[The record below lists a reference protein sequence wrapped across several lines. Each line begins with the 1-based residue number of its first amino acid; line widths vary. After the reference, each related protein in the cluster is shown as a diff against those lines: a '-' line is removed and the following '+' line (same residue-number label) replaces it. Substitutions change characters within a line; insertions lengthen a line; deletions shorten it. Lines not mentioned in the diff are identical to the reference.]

1 MQIGEEL
8 CRRLLQDQYQY
19 VIATHIDHDHIHN
32 HIIFNNINMF
42 SGYTFETEHNQGK
55 KPVRAWKEL
64 QKLSDN
70 ICCENGLSVIKKPKG
85 KGVSHYEREIQKA
98 GISWKEKLRDII
110 GELVLQSK
118 NIDDFL
124 LRCSANGIEYV
135 YKPNNKVSLKFR
147 MKGQQRFTRGDTL
160 SEYYTAEKLADFIE
174 FNQKMI
180 AQKQAVSKPVE
191 VPKSQPT
198 PSITPPKTEPTA
210 APKPTITEVP
220 KPHPA
225 PSIITPPKTEP
236 TDRVV
241 ITAEEFLSGTSPQ
254 DKPITTAKP
263 IEKPSEKKEI
273 KADPWEKFRAYG
285 YGDEDIK
292 KLKKVGIKSYDQ
304 LHNMMYRSG
313 EDLGDT
319 LNHLWDDV
327 MHLDTLVRYMQTRD
341 RLQPV
346 KTASDSKTGWLKSHY
361 DKKHHDELYDYGAA
375 VVYIRDHI
383 DEYKDE
389 NGKKPT
395 LKALQSKLKAMKNEL
410 DQLET
415 AHNAHQAQYSLAHPY
430 IKRIRTLQMKE
441 QNRRAVEQSREKTQ
455 TKKKTYLE

>member
-8 CRRLLQDQYQY
+8 CHRLLQDQYQY

-55 KPVRAWKEL
+55 KPERAWKEL
-64 QKLSDN
+64 QKLSDD
-70 ICCENGLSVIKKPKG
+70 ICRENGLSVIKKPKG
-85 KGVSHYEREIQKA
+85 KGVTHYERETQKA
-98 GISWKEKLRDII
+98 GISWKEKLREII

-124 LRCSANGIEYV
+124 LRCTANGIEYV

-180 AQKQAVSKPVE
+180 AQKQAAAEPV
-191 VPKSQPT
+191 
-198 PSITPPKTEPTA
+198 A
-210 APKPTITEVP
+210 APKPKAAEVP
-220 KPHPA
+220 KPKPTSPAVPKPQTA
-225 PSIITPPKTEP
+225 PSVITPPKTEP

-241 ITAEEFLSGTSPQ
+241 ITAEEFLSGATSQ
-254 DKPITTAKP
+254 DEPTTNVET
-263 IEKPSEKKEI
+263 IEKPSEKKEV
-273 KADPWEKFRAYG
+273 KADPWKKFGAYG
-285 YGDEDIK
+285 YGEDDIK
-292 KLKKVGIKSYDQ
+292 KLKKIGIKSYEQ

-341 RLQPV
+341 RLQPI

-375 VVYIRDHI
+375 VIYIKEHI

-395 LKALQSKLKAMKNEL
+395 LKALEAKLDAMKKEW
-410 DQLET
+410 DQLDRVN
-415 AHNAHQAQYSLAHPY
+415 NAHHAQYSIIRPY
-430 IKRIRTLQMKE
+430 ITRIRSLEMAE
-441 QNRRAVEQSREKTQ
+441 QNKRAVEQSRQKTQ
-455 TKKKTYLE
+455 TRKKNTYLE

>member
-55 KPVRAWKEL
+55 KPERAWKEL
-64 QKLSDN
+64 QKLSDE
-70 ICCENGLSVIKKPKG
+70 ICRENGLSVIKKPKG
-85 KGVSHYEREIQKA
+85 KGVTHYEREIQKA

-180 AQKQAVSKPVE
+180 AQKQAVTEPVAAPKPKAAE
-191 VPKSQPT
+191 VPKPKPT
-198 PSITPPKTEPTA
+198 PSITAPKPQSAPSVTPPKTEP
-210 APKPTITEVP
+210 
-220 KPHPA
+220 
-225 PSIITPPKTEP
+225 
-236 TDRVV
+236 
-241 ITAEEFLSGTSPQ
+241 
-254 DKPITTAKP
+254 
-263 IEKPSEKKEI
+263 IEIPSEKKEV
-273 KADPWEKFRAYG
+273 KADPWKKFRAYG
-285 YGDEDIK
+285 YGEDDIK
-292 KLKKVGIKSYDQ
+292 KLRKGGIMSYDQ
-304 LHNMMYRSG
+304 LHSFMFRTG
-313 EDLGDT
+313 EDLGDKAEHLREEVQHLET
-319 LNHLWDDV
+319 LIE
-327 MHLDTLVRYMQTRD
+327 YMQTRD
-341 RLQPV
+341 RLKPI
-346 KTASDSKTGWLKSHY
+346 KTESDSKTGWFKSHY

-375 VVYIRDHI
+375 VVYIRDIWKAVSMFHLTSRNTI
-383 DEYKDE
+383 Y
-389 NGKKPT
+389 NG
-395 LKALQSKLKAMKNEL
+395 
-410 DQLET
+410 
-415 AHNAHQAQYSLAHPY
+415 
-430 IKRIRTLQMKE
+430 
-441 QNRRAVEQSREKTQ
+441 
-455 TKKKTYLE
+455 

>member
-55 KPVRAWKEL
+55 KPERAWKEL
-64 QKLSDN
+64 QKLSDD
-70 ICCENGLSVIKKPKG
+70 ICRENGLSVIKKPKG

-160 SEYYTAEKLADFIE
+160 SEYYTAKKLADFIE

-180 AQKQAVSKPVE
+180 AQKQAV
-191 VPKSQPT
+191 
-198 PSITPPKTEPTA
+198 TEPVA
-210 APKPTITEVP
+210 APKPKAAEVP
-220 KPHPA
+220 KPKPTSPAVPKPQPA
-225 PSIITPPKTEP
+225 PSVTTPPKTEP

-241 ITAEEFLSGTSPQ
+241 ITAEEFLSGATPQ
-254 DKPITTAKP
+254 DKPTAMVEP
-263 IEKPSEKKEI
+263 IEKPSEKKEV

-285 YGDEDIK
+285 YGDVK
-292 KLKKVGIKSYDQ
+292 KLRKGGIMSYDQ
-304 LHNMMYRSG
+304 LHGFMFRTG
-313 EDLGDT
+313 EDLGDKAEHLREEVQHLET
-319 LNHLWDDV
+319 LIE
-327 MHLDTLVRYMQTRD
+327 YMQTRD
-341 RLQPV
+341 RLKPI
-346 KTASDSKTGWLKSHY
+346 KTESDSKTGWFKSHY

-395 LKALQSKLKAMKNEL
+395 LKALQSKLKAMKKEL

-415 AHNAHQAQYSLAHPY
+415 THNAHQAQYSLAHPY

-441 QNRRAVEQSREKTQ
+441 QNGVLWSRAVRKRKQKRKPIWNNRKDYE
-455 TKKKTYLE
+455 L